1 MCGQCCANQDL
12 IQLTTFELYRLALHL
27 GLKPAEFFQKYCEL
41 RDTNFNPSMHLYIRT
56 EDMACPFLKD
66 NKCSVH
72 LARPFACRAYP
83 MRAFRVP
90 VSEMKCFV
98 HDRYPML
105 EKTCNIF
112 KMEDD
117 DLLMGDPDLLADQ
130 TISYWVDEAYFNLVA
145 SDGKIDL
152 SVPYDAAVYH
162 LQDARTKEV
171 ASDYMKKTGD
181 KDAQYGAEHEYARI
195 ALTLQSISWNAS
207 MYFGGMQRNV
217 SEGEGGC
224 IGKYL
229 LCYTEPEVYMAVST
243 LVQSGSMDLARTFVM
258 DSKICPETAI
268 VSAVYGSSEGSFAL
282 GFQLEVSKEKLNEL
296 TKDGTLPL
304 YVFFL
309 PKDGSTSQ
317 AAGLSLTAGKT

>member
-1 MCGQCCANQDL
+1 
-12 IQLTTFELYRLALHL
+12 
-27 GLKPAEFFQKYCEL
+27 
-41 RDTNFNPSMHLYIRT
+41 
-56 EDMACPFLKD
+56 
-66 NKCSVH
+66 
-72 LARPFACRAYP
+72 
-83 MRAFRVP
+83 
-90 VSEMKCFV
+90 
-98 HDRYPML
+98 
-105 EKTCNIF
+105 
-112 KMEDD
+112 
-117 DLLMGDPDLLADQ
+117 
-130 TISYWVDEAYFNLVA
+130 
-145 SDGKIDL
+145 
-152 SVPYDAAVYH
+152 
-162 LQDARTKEV
+162 
-171 ASDYMKKTGD
+171 
-181 KDAQYGAEHEYARI
+181 
-195 ALTLQSISWNAS
+195 